1 MATRID
7 IAYLIKEEIDNIISK
22 LIEVGLCVNQNFTSD
37 RMVGNNKVISW
48 GHAND
53 LSIVMKNVDYDDIY
67 KVLDEEG
74 NYNIKLIDGSLIQMM
89 YTFNSSNEMISHRLG
104 FFPSTN
110 LSSFEKDPEIYYEFD
125 IYADILKK
133 NVLPTIFR
141 FDFDMDDKFFKEM
154 DHSKSHLTFGQVENC
169 RIPVRGP
176 MSPNRFM
183 DFILRNFYH
192 KAMKQYDIYFP
203 LSDYFSRTI
212 TKKEEDLL
220 YLNFK

>member
-1 MATRID
+1 MSTKTD
-7 IAYLIKEEIDNIISK
+7 VAYLVKEEIDNIISK

-37 RMVGNNKVISW
+37 KMIGNNKVISW
-48 GHAND
+48 GQIKD
-53 LSIVMKNVDYDDIY
+53 LSIVMKNVDYEDIY
-67 KVLDEEG
+67 KVLEEEG

-89 YTFNSSNEMISHRLG
+89 YTFNSNDEIISHRLG
-104 FFPSTN
+104 FFPSIN
-110 LSSFEKDPEIYYEFD
+110 LSPFEKDPEVYYEFD

-141 FDFDMDDKFFKEM
+141 FDFDLDDSLFQEL

-176 MSPNRFM
+176 ISPNRFM

-192 KAMKQYDIYFP
+192 KAMKQYNICFDFM
-203 LSDYFSRTI
+203 DYFSRTI
-212 TKKEEDLL
+212 TTNEENLIYID
-220 YLNFK
+220 FK